1 MNAVLEEKHPPFP
14 RSLSC
19 SEEQSAQGKA
29 SSVLADLRSIL
40 VARFPESR
48 TPSFEANH
56 PAKETGDA
64 AHSHGRPLLPT
75 GIKKWDACVGGLRLK
90 EVTEVFGTL
99 GNTGL
104 VMDRLLEATMKA
116 GWLGAWVDAGDAMEV
131 EDWDESALQRIVWV
145 RCTDPM
151 MALKATDLLLRDGNL
166 SWVTLDLQSASPAAL
181 RRISA
186 QYWHRFHRLVE
197 NCGNS
202 LIVLTPMPMVEGAKV
217 RVAGRRRLNFSS
229 IHLSRREL
237 CDTKSVDVFVRGRFL
252 KSIPEGDDAPHPT
265 VGAGPDI
272 VRMTA

>member
-1 MNAVLEEKHPPFP
+1 MKAVIEDAHSPFMQHHCY
-14 RSLSC
+14 SKD
-19 SEEQSAQGKA
+19 QSALSTT

-40 VARFPESR
+40 IARFPESR
-48 TPSFEANH
+48 TPCLETTN
-56 PAKETGDA
+56 PAKETHGSGT
-64 AHSHGRPLLPT
+64 SHCRHILPT
-75 GIKKWDACVGGLRLK
+75 GINNWDSTVGGLRMK
-90 EVTEVFGTL
+90 EVTEICGTL

-145 RCTDPM
+145 RCMDPM

-166 SWVTLDLQSASPAAL
+166 SWVTLDLQSASPVAL

-186 QYWHRFHRLVE
+186 QHWHRFHRLVE

-217 RVAGRRRLNFSS
+217 RVVGRQRLNLNS
-229 IHLSRREL
+229 IHLSRRDL
-237 CDTKSVDVFVRGRFL
+237 WNTKSVEVFVRGRHL
-252 KSIPEGDDAPHPT
+252 KSIPESHTAPQPT
-265 VGAGPDI
+265 VRNGPEI